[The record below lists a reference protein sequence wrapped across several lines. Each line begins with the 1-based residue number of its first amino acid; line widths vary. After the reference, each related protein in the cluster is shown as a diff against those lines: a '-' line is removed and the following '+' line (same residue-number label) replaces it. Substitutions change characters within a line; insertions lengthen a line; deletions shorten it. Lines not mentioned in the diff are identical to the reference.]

1 MSSFRLK
8 VLPTCDDVDQTLPT
22 KHDSANKILEP
33 SLTTPSGPILQ
44 KRSNF
49 CVHPLLTMPRT
60 LCKEGTSS
68 EEPLSAASFSAKGTL
83 GVHTEKLG
91 ESSEA

>member
-22 KHDSANKILEP
+22 KHDSANKIFEP

-44 KRSNF
+44 KRNK
-49 CVHPLLTMPRT
+49 TTR
-60 LCKEGTSS
+60 
-68 EEPLSAASFSAKGTL
+68 
-83 GVHTEKLG
+83 
-91 ESSEA
+91 